1 MWMPGSLAE
10 PGMENCVSDFL
21 YSLSNSPHLYTLHM
35 RPRLAHEP
43 PMGSQSQSST
53 EVSTFTL
60 DSRQPN
66 GLSKSAEPSR
76 SGNHQPRG
84 ANTTLG
90 CTSGSTFARI
100 LMRPRRVSI
109 QHQSPYLMF
118 SFSASSGLSE
128 KYGSGYR

>member
-1 MWMPGSLAE
+1 MGSRASFWSLGMTVTPGSDEE
-10 PGMENCVSDFL
+10 PGMENWVSSFL
-21 YSLSNSPHLYTLHM
+21 YSLSYSPHLYTLHM

-43 PMGSQSQSST
+43 PMGSQCSSST
-53 EVSTFTL
+53 EVSTLTL

-66 GLSKSAEPSR
+66 GLSRSAEPSR

-90 CTSGSTFARI
+90 CTSGSTLARI

-109 QHQSPYLMF
+109 QHQSP
-118 SFSASSGLSE
+118 
-128 KYGSGYR
+128 

>member
-1 MWMPGSLAE
+1 
-10 PGMENCVSDFL
+10 
-21 YSLSNSPHLYTLHM
+21 
-35 RPRLAHEP
+35 
-43 PMGSQSQSST
+43 MGSQSQSST
-53 EVSTFTL
+53 EVSTLTL

-66 GLSKSAEPSR
+66 GLSRSAEPSR

-109 QHQSPYLMF
+109 QHQSPYEMS
-118 SFSASSGLSE
+118 SFSASSGLIE